1 MQGDLIQRPEAPWR
15 GFVAGFV
22 RCGAPLLAVLIVK
35 TLLDL
40 RAGLILQ
47 DFLVVGAISLGGA
60 LIGGILFA
68 VPSIVRLVAHKYLEG
83 R

>member
-1 MQGDLIQRPEAPWR
+1 M
-15 GFVAGFV
+15 
-22 RCGAPLLAVLIVK
+22 LIVK

-68 VPSIVRLVAHKYLEG
+68 VPSIVRLVAYKYLEG

>member
-1 MQGDLIQRPEAPWR
+1 MQRELIQRPEAPWR

-22 RCGAPLLAVLIVK
+22 RCGAPLLAILTVR

-40 RAGLILQ
+40 RVGLILQ
-47 DFLVVGAISLGGA
+47 DFLVVGAISLGGG
-60 LIGGILFA
+60 LMGGTIFA
-68 VPSIVRLVAHKYLEG
+68 VPSIVRLVAYKYLGG